1 MKIKYIGFG
10 GNGHQVRDVIHIDD
24 LSELITKQIK
34 NFKRIYNKT
43 FSVGGGLNNKISLR
57 DLSLILDKLTNS
69 NIQKEKIKETSIY
82 DVPYFVAS
90 NNKVTNYILV
100 AKKNIKKIVLDILY
114 WQKKNK
120 NILKKYF

>member
-1 MKIKYIGFG
+1 M
-10 GNGHQVRDVIHIDD
+10 IHIDD

-90 NNKVTNYILV
+90 NNKVSKLYNWLP
-100 AKKNIKKIVLDILY
+100 KKNIKKIVLDILY